1 MTEQPRTPQECRK
14 FYEGAL
20 ASLSV
25 LADEPHRQFRERV
38 KYYLIRKGVIQKST
52 TELQPAQLE
61 AMAEAM
67 TDYFTRTNRTPP
79 EERGA
84 FHLDLIFNDII
95 A

>member
-67 TDYFTRTNRTPP
+67 TKYFTRTNATPP
-79 EERGA
+79 EERGV
-84 FHLDLIFNDII
+84 FHLDLIFKDLIK
-95 A
+95 